1 MISHIHVKLL
11 PEWGRG
17 GGRGGGLSSVLCCA
31 HLSHVFPRHYILVI
45 LLVFAVLKEHC
56 RHDNTIFFF
65 FFFCSVTS
73 FIVVEC
79 LQE

>member
-31 HLSHVFPRHYILVI
+31 HLSHVLPRHYILVI

-65 FFFCSVTS
+65 FFCSVTS